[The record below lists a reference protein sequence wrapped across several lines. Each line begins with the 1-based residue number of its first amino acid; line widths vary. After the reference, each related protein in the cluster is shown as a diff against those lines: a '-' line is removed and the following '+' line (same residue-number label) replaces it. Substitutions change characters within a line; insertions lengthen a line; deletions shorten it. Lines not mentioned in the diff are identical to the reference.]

1 MFLFSYE
8 DRERASFFFRDPSEW
23 EVSTSLKR
31 RRERER
37 EKSGFSQAVR
47 RQGVGKKNSIL
58 SSLFWLSS
66 PSIPTQS
73 RNSFPSLSFV
83 CAYERSRK
91 HAQRESESEREGIK
105 KKTSW
110 EKERDRD
117 FKVKVRESE
126 KTTTNDKHKENFW
139 KQILINVHWIST
151 STSFLGG
158 TKYRY
163 TERKYSQLHRR
174 WEKRTEEKCSKSSLG
189 M

>member
-1 MFLFSYE
+1 MRIGSLAFFSE
-8 DRERASFFFRDPSEW
+8 TRLRSLESEKKTRTRTRKIR
-23 EVSTSLKR
+23 VQAPGCQGS
-31 RRERER
+31 R
-37 EKSGFSQAVR
+37 EKKF
-47 RQGVGKKNSIL
+47 NSLL
-58 SSLFWLSS
+58 SLLTLLSL
-66 PSIPTQS
+66 IPTQS

-83 CAYERSRK
+83 CAHERSRK